1 MADTGGGGLADRE
14 AAALPAAGST
24 AAGEGQN
31 VLSPARLGQ
40 LTEAFARWVGAAR
53 GEKTKVSRSRARL
66 VYLFLRYTGAK
77 LGEILALDDTR
88 DFALAYRKV
97 VLGAGGRPGK
107 KSREVYL
114 PAELYL
120 EVKQVVRDP
129 AYSSLRGHFFNMDQ
143 GYVRRVIYERAKECG
158 LPKNLA
164 NPNTIRRSRAV
175 ELLNSGMSLLLV
187 QRILGLSTAISSSLT
202 FAVEGGEQRIQ
213 ERRLA
218 MEPLA
223 RQSGLYNTFRGRVA
237 AVEREDLQFRVAVE
251 VPGGHTL
258 ALLLADLGRQDREIK
273 TGAEISVRVNAS
285 LLEVIPGV
293 RPAAA
298 GDVNV
303 LPAEVF
309 DVIQGRHTAKAIL
322 RTPEGVRLCAVMS
335 LDALAGLGLVRS
347 QAAWVSFD
355 PAAVTV
361 A

>member
-1 MADTGGGGLADRE
+1 MSSAEISL
-14 AAALPAAGST
+14 
-24 AAGEGQN
+24 
-31 VLSPARLGQ
+31 
-40 LTEAFARWVGAAR
+40 LTDAFAKWVGAAR
-53 GEKTKVSRSRARL
+53 GEKTKVSRNRARL

-120 EVKQVVRDP
+120 EVKQIMRDP
-129 AYSSLRGHFFNMDQ
+129 AYSPLRGHFFNMDQ

-175 ELLNSGMSLLLV
+175 ELLNSGMSLILV

-223 RQSGLYNTFRGRVA
+223 QQPGMYNTFRGRVQA
-237 AVEREDLQFRVAVE
+237 ILREDLQFRVSVA
-251 VPGGHTL
+251 VPGGHVLT
-258 ALLLADLGRQDREIK
+258 LLLPDLNRQGLDIRE
-273 TGAEISVRVNAS
+273 GAEIGIRVNPS
-285 LLEVIPGV
+285 LMAVELGE
-293 RPAAA
+293 RPVA
-298 GDVNV
+298 GPDRNV
-303 LPAEVF
+303 LPAQVF
-309 DVIQGRHTAKAIL
+309 DVIQGKSTAKAIL
-322 RTPEGVRLCAVMS
+322 RTAEGVRLCAVMGRER
-335 LDALAGLGLVRS
+335 LAGLGLARNQDV
-347 QAAWVSFD
+347 WVSFD

-361 A
+361 V

>member
-1 MADTGGGGLADRE
+1 MALGG
-14 AAALPAAGST
+14 AAAPGRAE
-24 AAGEGQN
+24 AGEGQN
-31 VLSPARLGQ
+31 VLTPAQLGQ
-40 LTEAFARWVGAAR
+40 LTEAFGKWVQAAR
-53 GEKTKVSRSRARL
+53 GEKTRVSRNRAKL

-120 EVKQVVRDP
+120 EVKQVMRDP
-129 AYSSLRGHFFNMDQ
+129 AYSPLRGHFFSMDQ

-158 LPKNLA
+158 LQRRLA

-187 QRILGLSTAISSSLT
+187 QRILGLSTAISTSLT
-202 FAVEGGEQRIQ
+202 IAVDGGEQRIQ

-223 RQSGLYNTFRGRVA
+223 SQHGMYNTFRGRVA
-237 AVEREDLQFRVAVE
+237 SVQREDLQYRVTVA

-258 ALLLADLGRQDREIK
+258 TLLLADVARPGGDIVE
-273 TGAEISVRVNAS
+273 GGEVAVRVS
-285 LLEVIPGV
+285 STLMSVSPGG
-293 RPAAA
+293 RPT
-298 GDVNV
+298 GDTDRNLV
-303 LPAEVF
+303 PAEVF
-309 DVIQGRHTAKAIL
+309 DVIQGRSTAKAIL

-335 LDALAGLGLVRS
+335 LDQLAGLGLTRS
-347 QAAWVSFD
+347 QEAWVSFD
-355 PAAVTV
+355 PAAVTIV
-361 A
+361 

>member
-1 MADTGGGGLADRE
+1 MAITGVDENAGRASATPSGAGGAE
-14 AAALPAAGST
+14 
-24 AAGEGQN
+24 AGEGQN
-31 VLSPARLGQ
+31 VLTPAQLG
-40 LTEAFARWVGAAR
+40 LLGEAFAQWVQAAR
-53 GEKTKVSRSRARL
+53 GEKTRVSRNRAKL

-77 LGEILALDDTR
+77 LGEILSLDDTR

-120 EVKQVVRDP
+120 EVKQVMRDP
-129 AYSSLRGHFFNMDQ
+129 AYSPLRGHFFSMDQ

-175 ELLNSGMSLLLV
+175 ELLNSGMSLILV

-218 MEPLA
+218 MAPLA
-223 RQSGLYNTFRGRVA
+223 SQQGMYNIFRGRVQSI
-237 AVEREDLQFRVAVE
+237 VREDLQFRVTVA

-258 ALLLADLGRQDREIK
+258 VLLLADVAQPSGEIVE
-273 TGAEISVRVNAS
+273 GGEVAVRVS
-285 LLEVIPGV
+285 STLMTVQPGA

-298 GDVNV
+298 PGQNSI
-303 LPAEVF
+303 PAEVF
-309 DVIQGRHTAKAIL
+309 DVIQGRTTAKAIL
-322 RTPEGVRLCAVMS
+322 RTAEGVRLCAVMS
-335 LDALAGLGLVRS
+335 LEQLTGLGLTRS
-347 QAAWVSFD
+347 QEAWVSFD
-355 PAAVTV
+355 PAAVTIV
-361 A
+361 

>member
-1 MADTGGGGLADRE
+1 MANTDVGQTDRENAALSDTGGAESGD
-14 AAALPAAGST
+14 
-24 AAGEGQN
+24 GQN
-31 VLSPARLGQ
+31 VLTPEQLGG
-40 LTEAFARWVGAAR
+40 LSEAFDRWVKAAR
-53 GEKTKVSRSRARL
+53 GDKTGVSRNRARL

-120 EVKQVVRDP
+120 EVKQVMRDP
-129 AYSSLRGHFFNMDQ
+129 AYSPLRGHFFNMDQ
-143 GYVRRVIYERAKECG
+143 GYVRRVVYERAKECG
-158 LPKNLA
+158 LPKHLA

-175 ELLNSGMSLLLV
+175 ELLNSGMSLILV

-223 RQSGLYNTFRGRVA
+223 RQPGLYNTFRGRVQ
-237 AVEREDLQFRVAVE
+237 AVVREDLQYRVTVAA
-251 VPGGHTL
+251 PGGCTL
-258 ALLLADLGRQDREIK
+258 DLLVTDVSRQGRDIRE
-273 TGAEISVRVNAS
+273 GEEISVRVNSS
-285 LLEVIPGV
+285 LLAVYPGA

-298 GDVNV
+298 AGRNL

-309 DVIQGRHTAKAIL
+309 DVIQGKSTAKAIL
-322 RTPEGVRLCAVMS
+322 RTPEGIRLCAVMR
-335 LDALAGLGLVRS
+335 LDQLAGLGLARN
-347 QAAWVSFD
+347 QEAWVGFD

-361 A
+361 L

>member
-1 MADTGGGGLADRE
+1 MANTGVGGHEGRTDADRSERGSAESGDGQNILTVDQLGRLAD
-14 AAALPAAGST
+14 
-24 AAGEGQN
+24 
-31 VLSPARLGQ
+31 
-40 LTEAFARWVGAAR
+40 AFAQWVQSAR
-53 GEKTKVSRSRARL
+53 GEKTRVSRNRAKL
-66 VYLFLRYTGAK
+66 VFLFLRYTGAK
-77 LGEILALDDTR
+77 LGEILAMDDTR

-107 KSREVYL
+107 KTREVYL

-120 EVKQVVRDP
+120 EVKQVMRDP
-129 AYSSLRGHFFNMDQ
+129 AYSPLRGHFFNMDQ

-175 ELLNSGMSLLLV
+175 ELLNSGMSLILV

-223 RQSGLYNTFRGRVA
+223 QQSGMYNTFRGRVA
-237 AVEREDLQFRVAVE
+237 AVGREDLQYRVTVE

-258 ALLLADLGRQDREIK
+258 ILLLADLGRQDREIK
-273 TGAEISVRVNAS
+273 VGGEISVRVNSS
-285 LLEVIPGV
+285 LMAVTPGAK
-293 RPAAA
+293 PAAA
-298 GDVNV
+298 QDENV

-309 DVIQGRHTAKAIL
+309 DVIQGKNTAKAIL
-322 RTPEGVRLCAVMS
+322 RTAEGVRLCAVLG
-335 LDALAGLGLVRS
+335 LDALAGLGLTRS
-347 QAAWVSFD
+347 QEAWVSFD

-361 A
+361 V